1 MQYIKFQVKTI
12 ILQNL
17 LILAKN
23 REEKYAQEIIIKLSK
38 VYKQKST
45 QINVK
50 SHYLFFNFL

>member
-1 MQYIKFQVKTI
+1 MQSIKFQVKTI

-50 SHYLFFNFL
+50 SH